1 MQFSHTQQLLKGR
14 YQAWI
19 LVAIKT
25 VTLAFCIFFIYSK
38 ILENQVRISSL
49 SFSFTN
55 LSLLSWIGL
64 TFVAVLMPMNWFFEA
79 AKWRF
84 LLKPFVNISA
94 SKSFEAVLSGLTFG
108 FVSPRSI
115 GDYFGRAIFI
125 NGEDRVKA
133 IVPTIIGRISQLVPT
148 LVLGSIGVIF
158 LLGKSSQVTFISFW
172 GLALL
177 LSILVVFIFFSKN
190 RNYLKGNFLKS
201 VMIHYRYNDYL
212 KILSFSFLRYVV
224 FSLQF
229 LVVLKIVG
237 AEGSLL
243 LLFAGVTWIFLAK
256 SILPSFNFLSDLGIR
271 EFSAILFF
279 EAYVMPL
286 EPVLI
291 ASILIWLINI
301 LFPSIVGLFII
312 GKSKFDLW

>member
-1 MQFSHTQQLLKGR
+1 MQFSDTQQILKDR
-14 YQAWI
+14 NHAWI
-19 LVAIKT
+19 LLTIKT
-25 VTLAFCIFFIYSK
+25 VILAFCIFFIYNK

-49 SFSFTN
+49 TFRFIN
-55 LSLLSWIGL
+55 LSLFSWIGL
-64 TFVAVLMPMNWFFEA
+64 AFVALLMPVNWFVEA
-79 AKWRF
+79 AKWKF
-84 LLKPFVNISA
+84 LLKPFLNISA
-94 SKSFEAVLSGLTFG
+94 SKSIEAVLSGLTFG

-125 NGEDRVKA
+125 AGADRIKV
-133 IVPTIIGRISQLVPT
+133 IMPTIIGRISQLVPT
-148 LVLGSIGVIF
+148 LVGGSIGAIF
-158 LLGKSSQVTFISFW
+158 LLGMTPQVTLISIW
-172 GLALL
+172 GLILL
-177 LSILVVFIFFSKN
+177 LSILLLFMFYSRN
-190 RNYLKGNFLKS
+190 RNYLSGTFLKS
-201 VMIHYRYNDYL
+201 VMVHYKYNDYL
-212 KILSFSFLRYVV
+212 KILSFSFLRYLV

-229 LVVLKIVG
+229 LLVLKIVG

-243 LLFAGVTWIFLAK
+243 LLFAGISWIFLAK

-279 EAYVMPL
+279 EAYGMPL

-291 ASILIWLINI
+291 ASILIWAINI